1 MKYITQLSTLCIL
14 LGIICCSCMVE
25 KGTEENLEDSKLSK
39 SVFQLRF
46 VPGNSLT
53 ILLAF
58 SFIFANRPVR
68 DLGSANAE
76 PR

>member
-1 MKYITQLSTLCIL
+1 MKYITQLSTLCIV

-53 ILLAF
+53 ILLVWF
-58 SFIFANRPVR
+58 FFHPF
-68 DLGSANAE
+68 
-76 PR
+76 